1 MDTVSYL
8 VHHDDLLQNATK
20 VYYKMR
26 ELFYDKMR
34 QLLQIET
41 ILLQHVTV
49 ITKCDVSYI
58 LRRYNI

>member
-1 MDTVSYL
+1 MNTVSYL

-34 QLLQIET
+34 HLLQIET
-41 ILLQHVTV
+41 ILLRHVTV
-49 ITKCDVSYI
+49 ITKYDVS
-58 LRRYNI
+58 

>member
-26 ELFYDKMR
+26 EVFYDKMR

-41 ILLQHVTV
+41 ILLRHVTV